1 MAMVSDTEMA
11 MGEKSTSAGDGIA
24 TVGWILLA
32 VGLVVAA
39 ALGFRAFMQAP
50 AITKFIFV
58 AIYGALGLLLVSA
71 LRQRLIERKN
81 DKYSDVEI

>member
-1 MAMVSDTEMA
+1 MAKVSDAEMA
-11 MGEKSTSAGDGIA
+11 MGEKSTSAGGGIA
-24 TVGWILLA
+24 TIGWILFA

-39 ALGFRAFMQAP
+39 VLGFRAFMEAP
-50 AITKFIFV
+50 AIVKFMSV
-58 AIYGALGLLLVSA
+58 AIYGGLGLLLVSV